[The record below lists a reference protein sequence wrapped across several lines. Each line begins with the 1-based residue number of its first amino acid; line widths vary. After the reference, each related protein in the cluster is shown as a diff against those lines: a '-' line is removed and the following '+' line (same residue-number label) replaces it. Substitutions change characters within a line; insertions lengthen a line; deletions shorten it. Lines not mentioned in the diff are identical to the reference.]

1 MRLVLASVMVAA
13 LAASGAAS
21 AQAPGALQP
30 AAVRAAYTI
39 EPFAPATPITIQ
51 GTGVRLRAEPFTG
64 NDTPVLSTGST
75 GLQLTVVG
83 LARLPDWVWY
93 QVVLRNGQKAFIR
106 SDLTSAP
113 MQGGAATAARVATP
127 APSAPAAVPQRPT
140 LPPQAGAITMTPQPN
155 PAYVPPVPQTAPS
168 VSLPLPAAP
177 TPFSNPPSSNVPA
190 ANSGLISVA
199 PTAPVPRMVQ
209 SSSLGESVM
218 AQLVDK
224 RCWTDSSSMLDAH
237 RLKATFA
244 MTFNQDGK
252 LAAEPVLI
260 QPALAPADDPAM
272 TVFIAK
278 ARAALR
284 TCNGM
289 GFSLP
294 AEYFQGG
301 ARPEVRVDFSAR

>member
-21 AQAPGALQP
+21 AQTTGVLQP
-30 AAVRAAYTI
+30 AAVRAAYTV
-39 EPFAPATPITIQ
+39 EPFAPAMPITIQ

-75 GLQLTVVG
+75 GLQLSVVG

-113 MQGGAATAARVATP
+113 MQGGARDMTP
-127 APSAPAAVPQRPT
+127 APATSPAVASTQRPT
-140 LPPQAGAITMTPQPN
+140 LPPQAGAITMTPLPN
-155 PAYVPPVPQTAPS
+155 PAYVPPTTQPAPS
-168 VSLPLPAAP
+168 VALPLPSSS
-177 TPFSNPPSSNVPA
+177 PFPA
-190 ANSGLISVA
+190 DNGGLISVA
-199 PTAPVPRMVQ
+199 PTAPVPRMTQV
-209 SSSLGESVM
+209 SSLGESVM

-224 RCWTDSSSMLDAH
+224 RCWTDSSSMMDAH
-237 RLKATFA
+237 RLKATFS

-260 QPALAPADDPAM
+260 QPALAPSDDPAM

-301 ARPEVRVDFSAR
+301 VRPEVRVDFSAR